1 MVQDISPLYTASL
14 LNAAPG
20 SRMDIGMLG
29 TSTTTTAGSTRT
41 DNQMQPL
48 LGVAPLGPVPLN
60 QDRMYQLKMLEAV
73 FKHLPE
79 PSDSERV
86 RWVDFDLPAFK
97 LFAEPF
103 PSLF

>member
-1 MVQDISPLYTASL
+1 MDNRENILIICKKFYLATL

-20 SRMDIGMLG
+20 SRMDIGMLT
-29 TSTTTTAGSTRT
+29 TSTQSSRT

-86 RWVDFDLPAFK
+86 R
-97 LFAEPF
+97 
-103 PSLF
+103 

>member
-1 MVQDISPLYTASL
+1 MCFTHTHIHVAL
-14 LNAAPG
+14 LNPAPG
-20 SRMDIGMLG
+20 ARLDSTLLTTVTT
-29 TSTTTTAGSTRT
+29 TSTTRT

-60 QDRMYQLKMLEAV
+60 QDRVYQLKMLEAV

-86 RWVDFDLPAFK
+86 R
-97 LFAEPF
+97 
-103 PSLF
+103 

>member
-1 MVQDISPLYTASL
+1 MTYTVYIFVYTVHMYVHVLCFFVFSASF

-29 TSTTTTAGSTRT
+29 TSSTAGSGRT
-41 DNQMQPL
+41 DGQMQPL

-86 RWVDFDLPAFK
+86 RWV
-97 LFAEPF
+97 E
-103 PSLF
+103 